1 MDGLLV
7 AHYAESAKLRGGDPN
22 PSPFERRKAVDWASP
37 NTVRRGREG
46 TSQVAPF
53 RFCIVDHASP
63 PLLSLRL
70 CVSEKASTCQSARAA
85 KRWPMIG
92 CGTNTFTDPD
102 DYRRNVP
109 GLNLALVLTGSDTFR
124 SDVTW
129 VQLDHIR
136 LVRIVE
142 SAPRI
147 AFVSLAPAPVF
158 VSFPLHSDPQPVWNG
173 VHLRRG
179 EIILHSGGE
188 HFHQLT
194 IGSAR
199 WGLISLSPE
208 QLHRFSRTLTGRNWE
223 LPKVARLLRMP
234 PSIAGHFL
242 RLYTQAC
249 DLARLRPD
257 LMAHREVARAL
268 EQDLIHALVQ
278 VLTCGEPHS
287 SSATRQRHAVIM
299 DRFERVLVS
308 QYDRP
313 LPTPALCAAIGVPER
328 TLRMCCA
335 EFVGRS
341 PVSYARLRRL
351 NLVRSALMRSNPA
364 TANIATM
371 ARNFGFSEPG
381 RFAAAYRSVFGETPS
396 VTLRR
401 SMADD
406 LSSFDPA

>member
-1 MDGLLV
+1 
-7 AHYAESAKLRGGDPN
+7 
-22 PSPFERRKAVDWASP
+22 
-37 NTVRRGREG
+37 
-46 TSQVAPF
+46 
-53 RFCIVDHASP
+53 
-63 PLLSLRL
+63 
-70 CVSEKASTCQSARAA
+70 
-85 KRWPMIG
+85 MIG

-102 DYRRNVP
+102 DYRANTP
-109 GLNLALVLTGSDTFR
+109 GLNIALVLTGSDTFR
-124 SDVTW
+124 SDMTW
-129 VQLDHIR
+129 VQMDHIR
-136 LVRIVE
+136 LVRIIE

-147 AFVSLAPAPVF
+147 AFVSLAPASVF

-188 HFHQLT
+188 HFHQMT

-199 WGLISLSPE
+199 WGLISLAPD
-208 QLHRFSRTLTGRNWE
+208 QLHKFSRTLTGQE
-223 LPKVARLLRMP
+223 LEPPKVARFLRMP
-234 PSIAGHFL
+234 PNVAGHFL

-268 EQDLIHALVQ
+268 EQDLIHALVNA
-278 VLTCGEPHS
+278 LTSGEPRS
-287 SSATRQRHAVIM
+287 NSTTRQRHAVIM
-299 DRFERVLVS
+299 DRFECVLGA
-308 QYDRP
+308 QHGRP
-313 LPTPALCAAIGVPER
+313 LPTPELCIAIGVPER

-364 TANIATM
+364 TASIATI

-381 RFAAAYRSVFGETPS
+381 RFAAAYRLIFGETPS

-401 SMADD
+401 SMVDG
-406 LSSFDPA
+406 LSSFDSA